1 MATCESEEQCS
12 TASTSTGEYIVLK
25 SVSKVETSCERQLHM
40 YVNVLEFFTSVKCM
54 QNFAKLQ
61 IIILRLLKS
70 NAGHVITKNQKFMY

>member
-1 MATCESEEQCS
+1 
-12 TASTSTGEYIVLK
+12 
-25 SVSKVETSCERQLHM
+25 M